1 LLNDR
6 NRTRTTA
13 AMNHIRRQLSETQG
27 QTMTEYAVIL
37 ALIVTLGL
45 AFMPTFG
52 ASVLNLYNQVAS
64 AVGGS

>member
-1 LLNDR
+1 
-6 NRTRTTA
+6 
-13 AMNHIRRQLSETQG
+13 MNHIRRQLSETEG

-37 ALIVTLGL
+37 ALVVTLGL

-52 ASVLNLYNQVAS
+52 ATILNLYNQVAG

>member
-1 LLNDR
+1 
-6 NRTRTTA
+6 
-13 AMNHIRRQLSETQG
+13 MNHIRRQLSETEG

-37 ALIVTLGL
+37 ALVVMLGL
-45 AFMPTFG
+45 AFMPTFA